1 MDTSPDTD
9 LSVPV
14 DMRKKTIPAVTIYG
28 DNESRNLAKSLWSF
42 IAGRDVRFLTP
53 STEEELLFEAHNSA
67 LVFINVP
74 HLDDDRILLGKKLS
88 EMPGVVADVM
98 AITAE
103 QDIRKRL
110 QIMSQEF
117 DGIYNREILLLPEF
131 QNVFRYKLDKGIRR
145 LNARLQ
151 ENEYKTFQGYLAASA
166 DAFIVFD
173 SGKRILFVSEHYL
186 KTYPKSAHLF
196 VRGMPVQKVFEDVA
210 AEIGLNSSDAVYHQL
225 KNFWLG
231 QKGQLELTLKS
242 GQVLRMTAVK
252 LPEDQGTIISTTDI
266 TELTAQKKELAQR
279 RKEVEMALIREQ
291 EASNLQKQFISMV
304 SHEFR
309 TPLTI
314 VDGNAQILERRGNQI
329 EPEEIQRRLH
339 TIRSAVS
346 RLINMMEAVL
356 SSNMLRTGKLDLN
369 YEEFDLRELAQML
382 CDEQKGLSRNH
393 VITCD
398 VNRLP
403 ENVYL
408 DKKIVTLILTNLL
421 SNAVKYTRDEP
432 NIILEGLHDENHII
446 ISVSDNG
453 VGIPQDELNQ
463 VFERF
468 FRATTSTG
476 VSGSGVGLSL
486 VKELVHL
493 HKGFVRVESTIGKGT
508 VFEIRL
514 PLIKE
519 VKANEQN
526 DTDH

>member
-1 MDTSPDTD
+1 MDTSENQD
-9 LSVPV
+9 LAIPV
-14 DMRKKTIPAVTIYG
+14 DMRKKALPAVTIYG

-42 IAGRDVRFLTP
+42 VAGRDVRFLTP
-53 STEEELLFEAHNSA
+53 SNEEELFYEAHNSA
-67 LVFINVP
+67 LIFINVP
-74 HLDDDRILLGKKLS
+74 DLNDDRIFLARKLS
-88 EMPGVVADVM
+88 ELPGVVSDVM

-117 DGIYNREILLLPEF
+117 DGIYNREILTLPEF

-151 ENEYKTFQGYLAASA
+151 EDEYKTFQGYLSASA

-173 SGKRILFVSEHYL
+173 KRKRIFFVSEHYL

-196 VRGMPVQKVFEDVA
+196 VRGMPVQKAFEGVA
-210 AEIGLNSSDAVYHQL
+210 AEIGLAPTDAVYHQL

-252 LPEDQGTIISTTDI
+252 LPEEQGTIISTTDI
-266 TELTAQKKELAQR
+266 TELTAQKTELAQR
-279 RKEVEMALIREQ
+279 RKEVEIALFREQ

-314 VDGNAQILERRGNQI
+314 VDGNAQILERRGGQM
-329 EPEEIQRRLH
+329 EAEESQRRLH

-369 YEEFDLRELAQML
+369 YEEFDLRELACML

-393 VITCD
+393 IITCD
-398 VNRLP
+398 VERLP
-403 ENVYL
+403 ECVYL
-408 DKKIVTLILTNLL
+408 DKKIITLILTNLL
-421 SNAVKYTRDEP
+421 SNAVKYTREEP
-432 NIILEGLHDENHII
+432 NISLTGSVDENHII
-446 ISVSDNG
+446 ITVSDNG

-463 VFERF
+463 IFERF
-468 FRATTSTG
+468 FRATTSVG
-476 VSGSGVGLSL
+476 VSGTGVGLSL

-493 HKGFVRVESTIGKGT
+493 HKGFVKVESTLGKGT
-508 VFEIRL
+508 IFEIRL
-514 PLIKE
+514 PLILKE
-519 VKANEQN
+519 VNS
-526 DTDH
+526 DV